1 METNDPKY
9 HNDTDPERFSNS
21 GSDLFHDLLP
31 VRYAGF
37 WERFAAALIDG
48 IVLGI
53 IGSYVNR
60 FTGLSANWYNMQDG
74 GSAASGYLA
83 YYNSAGGWINLI
95 IGWLYEA
102 IMLAG
107 TSQATL
113 GKMALGIKVT
123 NLDGKP
129 ISFLAATGRH
139 FAKFISAIILLIG
152 YLMMIWD
159 NRKQTLHDKL
169 AGTLVVKK

>member
-1 METNDPKY
+1 MADSNQNYYNDSRHP
-9 HNDTDPERFSNS
+9 DSN
-21 GSDLFHDLLP
+21 LFNDLLP

-48 IVLGI
+48 II
-53 IGSYVNR
+53 IGVIGAIVDSITGSGSIYTGRSAGNFSVNYV
-60 FTGLSANWYNMQDG
+60 T
-74 GSAASGYLA
+74 
-83 YYNSAGGWINLI
+83 YYGSAGGLINLA

-102 IMLAG
+102 IMISG

-123 NLDGKP
+123 DLEGRR
-129 ISFLAATGRH
+129 ISFLNATGRH
-139 FAKFISAIILLIG
+139 FAKILSAIILLIG
-152 YLMMIWD
+152 YLMMLWD
-159 NRKQTLHDKL
+159 DHKQTLHDKL